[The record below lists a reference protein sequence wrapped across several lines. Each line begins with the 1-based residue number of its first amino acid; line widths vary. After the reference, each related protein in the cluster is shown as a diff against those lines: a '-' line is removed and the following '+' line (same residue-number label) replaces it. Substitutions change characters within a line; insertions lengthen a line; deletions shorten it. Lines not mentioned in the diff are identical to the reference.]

1 MQWLTAAPDFTRMT
15 LVLLWFSFFF
25 GMYNGAMVAALTEV
39 MPVYVRTVGFSLA
52 FSGDGDFGGLTP
64 AISTALVKLTGD
76 KSSPGWWLMCAAL
89 CGLAAT
95 AMLFVRLSRGY
106 IAAEN
111 KA

>member
-1 MQWLTAAPDFTRMT
+1 DFTRMT

-52 FSGDGDFGGLTP
+52 FSLATAIFGGLTP
-64 AISTALVKLTGD
+64 AISTALVQLTGD

-106 IAAEN
+106 QTAEN
-111 KA
+111 KL

>member
-52 FSGDGDFGGLTP
+52 FSLATAIFWRPDAGHLYRAGKVNRRQKLARLVADVRGVMWTCRDGDAVCT
-64 AISTALVKLTGD
+64 SE
-76 KSSPGWWLMCAAL
+76 S
-89 CGLAAT
+89 
-95 AMLFVRLSRGY
+95 RLYRGR
-106 IAAEN
+106 
-111 KA
+111 K

>member
-1 MQWLTAAPDFTRMT
+1 MT

-52 FSGDGDFGGLTP
+52 FSLATAIFGGLTP
-64 AISTALVKLTGD
+64 VISTALVQLTGD

-95 AMLFVRLSRGY
+95 AMLFVRLSRSY
-106 IAAEN
+106 QPVEY
-111 KA
+111 KP